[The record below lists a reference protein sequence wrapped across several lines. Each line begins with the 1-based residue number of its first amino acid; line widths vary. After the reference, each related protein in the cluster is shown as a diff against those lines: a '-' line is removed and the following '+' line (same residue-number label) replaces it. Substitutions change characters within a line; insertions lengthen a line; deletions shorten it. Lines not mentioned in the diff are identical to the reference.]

1 MSDLRGLSRGSKTA
15 AVVILVVLLQV
26 IVVAVLGL
34 GAIANDRA
42 DGARLAKNATEQRAL
57 DVATASLDRTRA
69 GLIPALEDAA
79 RATLRSGGL
88 RTLPF
93 PAAREVYLVDA
104 SGRILSGSRVRLH
117 VPPEVIEEEERRA
130 DRQVVARYEQSLRGL
145 SAAGPD
151 PVATQTRR
159 EYVRRFPFRTTED
172 GYATAVGEALQMA
185 KDVTAAP
192 TGPGSVTDAILLAYE
207 TAAVNDGRPAAAQP
221 EFAWVLRELERLVA
235 TIPDPAERA
244 ALSTALADHERARR
258 GLAGFR
264 EYVVQFARDAASH
277 PFAPRIFPLRGGA
290 EIVGLAPV
298 VQPAGSDRREA
309 LLVRLDRAVI
319 AHGAEAAAPP
329 GTVGLRVVPRDT
341 RSEPGDVLRMSLER
355 ADFDPYLDVLVPYAA
370 VSPTSGGAGPRESF
384 YWFILGLA
392 ALGVSIAGFILVR
405 VLRREVHLARLKA
418 DFVSNLSHELK
429 TPLTSISMFTE
440 MIREGRLE
448 GDDLREGID
457 VIGTES
463 ERLQRIVGRM
473 IDVARRE
480 AHSTG
485 YALVPGD
492 LNAVVRAACER
503 FRRLERDPGLLL
515 EVDLSPAV
523 PPILLDVGAIDD
535 AVTNL
540 LVNAWKYRNGDRA
553 HVRVKTRRAGRRVEL
568 IVQDDGIGIPRSER
582 RRVFEMFYRA
592 ENYLSRN
599 VPGTG
604 LGLALV
610 RTIVRVHRGRV
621 RIEGAPGAGTTFRLT
636 FPLAPRWSR
645 PAAPSSP
652 PASPPSRGLTD
663 PLPLAGDRRR

>member
-34 GAIANDRA
+34 GAIARDRE
-42 DGARLAKNATEQRAL
+42 DGARLARNATEQRAL
-57 DVATASLDRTRA
+57 EVATTSLDRARA
-69 GLIPALEDAA
+69 GLLVALEDAA

-104 SGRILSGSRVRLH
+104 TGRILSGSRVRLH
-117 VPPEVIEEEERRA
+117 VPPEAIEEEERRA

-145 SAAGPD
+145 SASGPD

-192 TGPGSVTDAILLAYE
+192 TGEGSVTDAILLAYE
-207 TAAVNDGRPAAAQP
+207 TAAVNEGRPAAAQP
-221 EFAWVLRELERLVA
+221 EFAWVLGELERLVA
-235 TIPDPAERA
+235 SVADPAERA
-244 ALSTALADHERARR
+244 ALSSTLADHERGRR

-264 EYVVQFARDAASH
+264 EYALQFARDAAGH
-277 PFAPRIFPLRGGA
+277 PSAPRILALRGGA
-290 EIVGLAPV
+290 EIIGLAPV
-298 VQPAGSDRREA
+298 VQPAGSSRREA

-319 AHGAEAAAPP
+319 ARGIEAAAPP

-341 RSEPGDVLRMSLER
+341 RSEAGDALRLPLER
-355 ADFDPYLDVLVPYAA
+355 ADFDPFLDVLVPYAA
-370 VSPTSGGAGPRESF
+370 VAPASGAAGPRESF
-384 YWFILGLA
+384 YWFILGTA
-392 ALGVSIAGFILVR
+392 ALGVSIAGFVLVR
-405 VLRREVHLARLKA
+405 ILRREVHLARLKA

-440 MIREGRLE
+440 MIKEGSLE
-448 GDDLREGID
+448 GDDLTEGID
-457 VIGTES
+457 VIATES

-480 AHSTG
+480 AHGTG

-492 LNAVVRAACER
+492 LNAAVRAACER
-503 FRRLERDPGLLL
+503 FRRLERDPGLVL

-523 PPILLDVGAIDD
+523 PPILLDAGAIDD

-540 LVNAWKYRNGDRA
+540 LANAWKYRKGDRA
-553 HVRVKTRRAGRRVEL
+553 HVRVSTRRAGRRVEL
-568 IVQDDGIGIPRSER
+568 AVQDDGIGIPRRER

-610 RTIVRVHRGRV
+610 RTIVRVHRGKV
-621 RIEGAPGAGTTFRLT
+621 RIEGAPGDGTTFRLA
-636 FPLAPRWSR
+636 FPLARRWSR
-645 PAAPSSP
+645 PAAPPSP
-652 PASPPSRGLTD
+652 PPTASEEDVAD